1 MTPLTVI
8 LTIVAYFSVL
18 LGVGRLAARN
28 ADNSTFFTG
37 GRRMPWFL
45 VAIAM
50 IGASISGVTFIS
62 VPGMV
67 AAKGYAYLQMVLGFI
82 VGYIVIALVL
92 VPVFYKRR
100 LVSIYGYL
108 RQRFGEGSYR
118 SGAWMFFIS
127 KILGASVSFF
137 VV

>member
-1 MTPLTVI
+1 MSPLTVI
-8 LTIVAYFSVL
+8 LTIGVYFAILVA
-18 LGVGRLAARN
+18 VGRLASRN
-28 ADNSTFFTG
+28 ADNATFFTG
-37 GRRMPWFL
+37 GRRMPWLL
-45 VAIAM
+45 VGVAM

-82 VGYIVIALVL
+82 VGYSVIAVVL

-108 RQRFGEGSYR
+108 RQRFGNGAYR
-118 SGAWMFFIS
+118 SGAWLFFVS
-127 KILGASVSFF
+127 KLTGASV
-137 VV
+137 